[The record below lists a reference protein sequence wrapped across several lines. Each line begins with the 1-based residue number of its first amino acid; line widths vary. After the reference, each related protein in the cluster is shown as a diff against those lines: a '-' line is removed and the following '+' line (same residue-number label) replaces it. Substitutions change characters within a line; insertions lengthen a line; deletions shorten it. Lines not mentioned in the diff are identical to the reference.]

1 MIITQQRISAYV
13 MVGDV
18 FRPHELKLNPV
29 SISQY
34 TDRNS
39 TVNANR
45 LTLCRANNAFH
56 SESIRDKFRLQL
68 QSFLMLNVVAYT
80 APNMKFKG

>member
-13 MVGDV
+13 MAGDV
-18 FRPHELKLNPV
+18 FSPHELKLNSV

-39 TVNANR
+39 TINANR
-45 LTLCRANNAFH
+45 LTLYRANNA
-56 SESIRDKFRLQL
+56 SDSIRDKFRLQL
-68 QSFLMLNVVAYT
+68 QSFLMLKMVAY
-80 APNMKFKG
+80 KVKR